1 MSCIAEV
8 LTDSMYSISSIN
20 LRTLRRR
27 RTTNSTQRR
36 LAPRRTSQVGTGESR
51 CTTTATRRSPTTA
64 APREART
71 YPTRRAASKTSASEP
86 AKLLSPL
93 CFLSLLATPAIK
105 SCVYDFCFRTAFG
118 VLALPL
124 PALFNTS
131 FYFPPFQSALEL
143 CLLGKR
149 IPRLSLPQS
158 TPPPSLKCSVA
169 TVPCSASCKM
179 SS

>member
-8 LTDSMYSISSIN
+8 LTGSMYSISSIN
-20 LRTLRRR
+20 LRTPRRR

-36 LAPRRTSQVGTGESR
+36 LGPRPTSQAGTGESR

-131 FYFPPFQSALEL
+131 FYFPPISK
-143 CLLGKR
+143 C
-149 IPRLSLPQS
+149 PRTVFARQADPPVFPYPNH
-158 TPPPSLKCSVA
+158 PPPFSQMQCSYRSL
-169 TVPCSASCKM
+169 
-179 SS
+179 